1 MKQLDFD
8 GLVKISNEGMKALK
22 GGYTL
27 HSVTVHPKDPK
38 KKKKKQS
45 ESENVEECPIHG
57 DQCDGDDGIHN
68 D

>member
-22 GGYTL
+22 GGYSIHT
-27 HSVTVHPKDPK
+27 VTVTPNRGK
-38 KKKKKQS
+38 KRKQS
-45 ESENVEECPIHG
+45 EDGDQCKEC
-57 DQCDGDDGIHN
+57 DQCDGDDGIHR

>member
-27 HSVTVHPKDPK
+27 HTVTVTAKRKP
-38 KKKKKQS
+38 KKQS
-45 ESENVEECPIHG
+45 EYESGTGCREHG
-57 DQCDGDDGIHN
+57 DKCDGDAHVHD

>member
-22 GGYTL
+22 GGYTT
-27 HSVTVHPKDPK
+27 HTVTVTAKRKPQ
-38 KKKKKQS
+38 KQS
-45 ESENVEECPIHG
+45 EYESEGGCSKHG
-57 DQCDGDDGIHN
+57 NQCDGDDDVHN

>member
-27 HSVTVHPKDPK
+27 HTVTVTAKRKP
-38 KKKKKQS
+38 KKQS
-45 ESENVEECPIHG
+45 EYESGTGCREHG
-57 DQCDGDDGIHN
+57 DD
-68 D
+68 

>member
-22 GGYTL
+22 GGYSI
-27 HSVTVHPKDPK
+27 HSVTVTPNRGK
-38 KKKKKQS
+38 KRKQS
-45 ESENVEECPIHG
+45 EAGGHCEDHCR
-57 DQCDGDDGIHN
+57 QCDGDDGIHR